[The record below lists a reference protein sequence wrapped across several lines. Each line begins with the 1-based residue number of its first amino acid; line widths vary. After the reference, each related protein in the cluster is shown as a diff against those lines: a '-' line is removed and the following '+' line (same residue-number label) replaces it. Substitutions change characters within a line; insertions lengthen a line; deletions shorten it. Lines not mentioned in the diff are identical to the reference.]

1 MSPARGCTAEEITVR
16 QLFVDIRTSG
26 SEPEY
31 GHRVIELAAVEAVEG
46 KISGK
51 TFHRYIN
58 PHRPVDL
65 SALQH
70 HGITHEFLAHQP
82 AFDEIVEQFLEFVTG
97 SEIIIHDAA
106 GDVTFVDAELRRM
119 NSRLS
124 NAFTKVVDTVSLA
137 RKLHPRE
144 DNSLSALCERYGV
157 PSAPRHEKGVLIDAR
172 LLAEVYIAGFAS
184 LRMDVPQTLS
194 SKSVIWTPE
203 METELFAYLRRN
215 PAFLRELTPRRFE
228 ELVAAIF
235 RNNGFSVEL
244 TPESRDGG
252 VDIIAVQ
259 HSGLT
264 GDLVHFIECKR
275 YKASRKVGIGVIQ
288 RLLGAVS
295 QRHAT
300 KGIVVTTSSYSRGAI
315 RAAEDTRHVMT
326 LHDYEIVVAWIRELG
341 GAP

>member
-1 MSPARGCTAEEITVR
+1 MIDAEARGQVATYEPSATKTNPWT
-16 QLFVDIRTSG
+16 LDIDGVLR
-26 SEPEY
+26 
-31 GHRVIELAAVEAVEG
+31 
-46 KISGK
+46 K
-51 TFHRYIN
+51 
-58 PHRPVDL
+58 RPVTI
-65 SALQH
+65 SALFTGEYH
-70 HGITHEFLAHQP
+70 TDQP
-82 AFDEIVEQFLEFVTG
+82 NMPFHAVATRVFDCRSG
-97 SEIIIHDAA
+97 A
-106 GDVTFVDAELRRM
+106 
-119 NSRLS
+119 
-124 NAFTKVVDTVSLA
+124 
-137 RKLHPRE
+137 
-144 DNSLSALCERYGV
+144 
-157 PSAPRHEKGVLIDAR
+157 LIDAR

-259 HSGLT
+259 HSALT

-275 YKASRKVGIGVIQ
+275 YRASRKVGIGVVQ

-300 KGIVVTTSSYSRGAI
+300 KGIVVTTSSFSRDAI

-326 LHDYEIVVAWIRELG
+326 LNDYEKVVAWIRDLG